1 MIFLFSAHNCG
12 IREQGWSLVR
22 HVNDDSGI
30 WHVASDHLAGTQI
43 YGNHLRSTFSQSG
56 HWTLNF
62 EEVVPDYD
70 EFLLATGD
78 CSNWLMMKKDELIAH
93 YDNSGMKITFI
104 TIRN

>member
-1 MIFLFSAHNCG
+1 M
-12 IREQGWSLVR
+12 R

-30 WHVASDHLAGTQI
+30 WHVANDHLAGTQI

-62 EEVVPDYD
+62 EEVAPGYD

-78 CSNWLMMKKDELIAH
+78 CSNWLMIKKDELIAH
-93 YDNSGMKITFI
+93 YDNSGNQNN
-104 TIRN
+104 IRNDYELKIFIWRLEKIDL